1 MLKIKIAPSILSC
14 DFSRLADEIKRLE
27 DAGADLVHIDVMDGN
42 FVPNITIGP
51 DIVKAIKDNTSLIL
65 DVHLMIDEPLKLAK
79 RFIDAG
85 ADILTFHVEAQD
97 NPLILIKEIKKAN
110 IKAGLSLKPK
120 TPLSRIKDFLGEID
134 MALIMSVEPGFGG
147 QSFMSEALPKIR
159 ALRKIFEGDIEVD
172 GGISDKNV
180 KEVISAGANVIVAGT
195 YVFRSADI
203 RKAIASLRKCA
214 E

>member
-51 DIVKAIKDNTSLIL
+51 DIVKAIRDNTSLIL

-85 ADILTFHVEAQD
+85 SDILTFHVEAQD
-97 NPLILIKEIKKAN
+97 NPLILIREIKKAN
-110 IKAGLSLKPK
+110 IKAGLSVKPK
-120 TPLSRIKDFLGEID
+120 TPLSRIKDFLEEID

-147 QSFMSEALPKIR
+147 QSFMSEVLPKIR
-159 ALRKIFEGDIEVD
+159 ELRKIFERDIEVD
-172 GGISDKNV
+172 GGISDKNAR
-180 KEVISAGANVIVAGT
+180 EVILAGANVIVAGT

-203 RKAIASLRKCA
+203 KKAIASLRKCA

>member
-27 DAGADLVHIDVMDGN
+27 AGRADLVHIDVMDGN

-51 DIVKAIKDNTSLIL
+51 DIVKAIRDNTSLIL

-85 ADILTFHVEAQD
+85 ADILTFHIEAQK
-97 NPLILIKEIKKAN
+97 NPLILIKEIKKGN
-110 IKAGLSLKPK
+110 IKTGLSIKPK
-120 TPLSRIKDFLGEID
+120 TPLSRIKDFLEEID
-134 MALIMSVEPGFGG
+134 MVLIMSVEPGFGG
-147 QSFMSEALPKIR
+147 QSFMSEVLPKIR
-159 ALRKIFEGDIEVD
+159 ELRKIFGRDIEVD
-172 GGISDKNV
+172 GGISDKNA
-180 KEVISAGANVIVAGT
+180 KEVITAGANVIVAGT

-203 RKAIASLRKCA
+203 TKAIASLRKCA
-214 E
+214 G

>member
-27 DAGADLVHIDVMDGN
+27 AGRADLVHIDVMDGN

-51 DIVKAIKDNTSLIL
+51 DIVKAIRDNTSLIL

-85 ADILTFHVEAQD
+85 ADILTFHIEAQK

-110 IKAGLSLKPK
+110 IKTGLSIKPK
-120 TPLSRIKDFLGEID
+120 TPLSRIKDFLEEID
-134 MALIMSVEPGFGG
+134 MVLIMSVEPGFGG
-147 QSFMSEALPKIR
+147 QSFMSEVLPKIR
-159 ALRKIFEGDIEVD
+159 ELRKIFGRDIEVD
-172 GGISDKNV
+172 GGISDKNA
-180 KEVISAGANVIVAGT
+180 KEVITAGANVIVAGT

-203 RKAIASLRKCA
+203 TKAIASLRKCA
-214 E
+214 G

>member
-14 DFSRLADEIKRLE
+14 DFSRLSDEIKRLE
-27 DAGADLVHIDVMDGN
+27 GAGADLVHIDVMDGN

-51 DIVKAIKDNTSLIL
+51 DIVKAIRDNTSLIL

-79 RFIDAG
+79 KFIDAG
-85 ADILTFHVEAQD
+85 SDILTFHVEAQD
-97 NPLILIKEIKKAN
+97 NPLILIREIKKAN
-110 IKAGLSLKPK
+110 IKAGLSIKPK
-120 TPLSRIKDFLGEID
+120 TPLSRIKDFLEEID

-147 QSFMSEALPKIR
+147 QSFMSEVLPKIR
-159 ALRKIFEGDIEVD
+159 ELRKIFERDIEVD
-172 GGISDKNV
+172 GGISDRNAR
-180 KEVISAGANVIVAGT
+180 EVISAGANVIVAGT

-203 RKAIASLRKCA
+203 KKAIASLRKCA

>member
-27 DAGADLVHIDVMDGN
+27 GAGADLVHIDVMDGN

-65 DVHLMIDEPLKLAK
+65 DVHLMINEPLKLAK

-85 ADILTFHVEAQD
+85 ADILTFHVEAQE

-110 IKAGLSLKPK
+110 IKVGLSLKPK
-120 TPLSRIKDFLGEID
+120 TPLLRIKDFLEEID
-134 MALIMSVEPGFGG
+134 MVLIMSVEPGFGG
-147 QSFMSEALPKIR
+147 QSFMSEVLPKIR
-159 ALRKIFEGDIEVD
+159 ALRKIFERDIEVD
-172 GGISDKNV
+172 GGINDKNA
-180 KEVISAGANVIVAGT
+180 KEVILAGANVIVAGS

-203 RKAIASLRKCA
+203 RKAIESLRKCA